1 MNLVWISVL
10 IVSLGIML
18 LTNVDIAFSTI
29 LTGSEKAIA
38 LTLKLWAIYA
48 VWLGILKIVE
58 DTGLDKKIG
67 KLLKPVINFLFGK
80 TDAETHNQIAINIT
94 SNLLG
99 MGNACTPSGIK
110 ALKGLDK
117 GSQVATSAMIMFMIL
132 NTSSLQLLPT
142 TVIGLRIAAGSV
154 SPNDIIF
161 PTLIAT
167 SVSTISGIILCKI
180 FGKIFKDKKIEQKI
194 TPVPIAPNKR
204 RKQVW
209 ALILFPV

>member
-10 IVSLGIML
+10 MVSLGIL
-18 LTNVDIAFSTI
+18 LFTNVDIAFSTI
-29 LTGSEKAIA
+29 LSGSEKAIA

-67 KLLKPVINFLFGK
+67 KLLSPLINFLFGK
-80 TDAETHNQIAINIT
+80 TDKETHNQIAINIT

-142 TVIGLRIAAGSV
+142 TVIGLRVAAGSTN
-154 SPNDIIF
+154 PNDIIF

-167 SVSTISGIILCKI
+167 FVSTFSGIIMCKI
-180 FGKIFKDKKIEQKI
+180 CSKIFKSKPNKQADIK
-194 TPVPIAPNKR
+194 PVPIAKTNW
-204 RKQVW
+204 RKAWV
-209 ALILFPV
+209 LT